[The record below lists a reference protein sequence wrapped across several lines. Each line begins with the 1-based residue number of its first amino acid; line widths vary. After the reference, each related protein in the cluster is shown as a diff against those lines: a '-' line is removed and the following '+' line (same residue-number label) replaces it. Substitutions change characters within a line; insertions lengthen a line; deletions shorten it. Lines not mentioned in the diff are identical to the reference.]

1 MFIRKTTWITVLFII
16 GVAILGFFA
25 KLLPVFE
32 GTWIA
37 NNLAG
42 LFYVTEICLILSLIF
57 PDHSSVVLAVGA
69 FLITAILELLQLW
82 NPDFLEL
89 IRSNF
94 IGRTI
99 LGSSFSWLDFPHY
112 VGGAF
117 LGALLLQLLPASAEK
132 SVEK

>member
-1 MFIRKTTWITVLFII
+1 MFTRKATWITVLFIV
-16 GVAILGFFA
+16 GVAILGFLA

-42 LFYVTEICLILSLIF
+42 LFYVTELCLVLYLIF
-57 PDHSSVVLAVGA
+57 PDHSSVVLAIGA
-69 FLITAILELLQLW
+69 FLITGILELLQLW
-82 NPDFLEL
+82 NPDFLEV

-99 LGSSFSWLDFPHY
+99 LGSSFSWLDYPYY
-112 VGGAF
+112 VGGAI
-117 LGALLLQLLPASAEK
+117 LGTLLLQLLPGRTENSADQ
-132 SVEK
+132 